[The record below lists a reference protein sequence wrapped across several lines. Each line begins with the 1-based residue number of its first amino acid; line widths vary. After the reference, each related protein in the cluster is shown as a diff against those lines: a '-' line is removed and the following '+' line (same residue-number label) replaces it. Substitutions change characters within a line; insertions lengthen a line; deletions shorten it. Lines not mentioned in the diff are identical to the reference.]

1 MGENMQKIKLGNIAS
16 LITKGT
22 TPTSIGYDFTDSGIN
37 FIKIESISDEGE
49 FIESKF
55 AHISEE
61 CNNKLKRSQLV
72 ANDILFSIA
81 GAIGR
86 VAKVTENILPANTN
100 QALALIR
107 IKPGIIDYDFLC
119 YILQSRAITEQF
131 EKKKQGVAQLN
142 ISLADIG
149 NFEIPLIAYTQQL
162 DIVKKLDRITDI
174 INTRN
179 KQLEKLDELIKSKF
193 TEIFGNY
200 INTQYPIIQIADIC
214 EFIKDGTHQTPTY
227 TEDSSNGYKFLS
239 SKDVTSGY
247 IDWSKIKYIPAELHN
262 ELYAKVAPQKGDILL
277 AKNGTTGVCAIVDTD
292 EVFDIYVSLA
302 LLRLKKDCNIKYIW
316 SAINMPSTKEQFN
329 ASLKGIGV
337 PNLHLGEIKKTKIV
351 FPPLDLQN
359 QFAKFVENVEGV
371 KIKVKQNLDQ
381 LEVLKKS
388 LMQKYFG

>member
-1 MGENMQKIKLGNIAS
+1 MQKVKLGDIAEYINGYPFKPTDWSERGYPIIRIQDLTGSDYQTNKFNGKVDSRYEVNDGDILISWSATLGIYIWNRGKAYLNQHIFKVILNTDIVDKWYFYYQVDNLLKGAQSEAHGATMKHLTKGVFNNLPFILPTMVKQKNIANYFC
-16 LITKGT
+16 LIDN
-22 TPTSIGYDFTDSGIN
+22 I
-37 FIKIESISDEGE
+37 IE
-49 FIESKF
+49 
-55 AHISEE
+55 
-61 CNNKLKRSQLV
+61 KR
-72 ANDILFSIA
+72 N
-81 GAIGR
+81 
-86 VAKVTENILPANTN
+86 
-100 QALALIR
+100 
-107 IKPGIIDYDFLC
+107 
-119 YILQSRAITEQF
+119 
-131 EKKKQGVAQLN
+131 
-142 ISLADIG
+142 
-149 NFEIPLIAYTQQL
+149 QQL
-162 DIVKKLDRITDI
+162 A
-174 INTRN
+174 
-179 KQLEKLDELIKSKF
+179 KLDELIKSKF
-193 TEIFGNY
+193 IEIFGNY

-371 KIKVKQNLDQ
+371 KIKVKQSLAQ